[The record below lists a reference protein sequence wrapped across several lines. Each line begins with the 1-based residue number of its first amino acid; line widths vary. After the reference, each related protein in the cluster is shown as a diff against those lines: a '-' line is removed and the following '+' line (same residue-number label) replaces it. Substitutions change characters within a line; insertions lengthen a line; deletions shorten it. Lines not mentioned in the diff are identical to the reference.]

1 VPDGQTHEAALGLL
15 KARFSKVTQR
25 HAGLA
30 SGLQGEAGIGKT
42 HTAQALLRALPC
54 RSLTVHAAAP
64 LSALLLGMPPLRASQ
79 VRAAPAGGAESDPA
93 LLAGRLALAA
103 PFVLHV
109 EDLHEAGPERTE
121 FWSRLALAVTR
132 TRGVGL
138 LVTSRQQLPAG
149 FEVVRLRPLDRP
161 ALETLL
167 EGTAGASLPP
177 EALDWLTRQAAGNPL
192 FTLEYFQLL
201 ARQGS
206 LWNDGQR
213 WRWREPRRETLPVTV
228 EAVIEQALGEVL
240 ATGPLR
246 DQLGARALLAADA
259 GTGLVAAV
267 AAQTPEEYRRAATE
281 LERRGVL
288 FRGQFVH
295 PLYRELGLKLL
306 APADRQR
313 LARRALDLLHG
324 RPGEAAGFVEAA
336 ELPRDEALG
345 WLRRAADAARAA
357 GHDLQAAQYL
367 ARATGYASGPER
379 GALALE
385 AARPFELVNENEAL
399 RLAQIAVQE
408 RPHDPQA
415 LQLLAARHALA
426 GRGAEVEALL
436 ARLPDEARVQRD
448 WLERLLGLRFGLN
461 EYRAVTSLWNDHP
474 ALQQHPDPLTAYRV
488 AFSALFSPAIAQPFE
503 FAERLAA
510 ETLARPGLDLDTR
523 SRLHGVWGLSQL
535 YRDVPEALAASKE
548 HLDESVALARQSG
561 KPAWLASTL
570 HNRAIL
576 SERLSL
582 RDDLLADLR
591 EAVTLYREAGS
602 SRHFASTQTK
612 LARHLNEAGDYKAAE
627 ELLLESR
634 DVLRRGDASVFLAT
648 CEAQLSRLY
657 FNWQPPHGGMLAL
670 RHAREALRLGRL
682 VGQESKIAL
691 GLNMLSCAES
701 RFGDPAEGL
710 RLAEELA
717 RRVGLDPDRPVGAT
731 AGAPGAAPIAA
742 EVRCEVLM
750 TLARA
755 QEATGR
761 QGEATA
767 TFGLALLAA
776 QEGALSNDAQ
786 LAGLELD
793 RLNGDLESARRRLA
807 WAGQQNLGHLAG
819 LILRAFPALKTEA
832 APVRSA
838 PGQGPSTTVQGPP
851 SQARPP
857 AARLELLGDLR
868 VVQGGEPRPVRGRK
882 RQALLGLLAQARLAG
897 HTELA
902 RTDLLDT
909 LYPGTPELQASAALR
924 DLVHQ
929 LRSDLGAGAL
939 STTDSGY
946 ALGDLSL
953 DAAEFLS
960 GGDTRLWRG
969 PYLAGLDAE
978 SGDETVREALSLALA
993 GRAAALLHAD
1003 PVEAVRL
1010 GRLLI
1015 EANPYSRAAL
1025 HLTLRAL
1032 RASGNHRG
1040 MGREYARA
1048 VARLSEVGETL
1059 PGQWADF
1066 LASELPES
1074 DFPATHARS

>member
-1 VPDGQTHEAALGLL
+1 M
-15 KARFSKVTQR
+15 TQR

-30 SGLQGEAGIGKT
+30 AGLHGEAGIGKT

-64 LSALLLGMPPLRASQ
+64 LAALLLGLPQPRTSQLRAQ
-79 VRAAPAGGAESDPA
+79 QHAPASGAESDPV
-93 LLAGRLALAA
+93 LLAGRLALTA
-103 PFVLHV
+103 PFLLHV
-109 EDLHEAGPERTE
+109 EDLHEAGSERTE
-121 FWSRLALAVTR
+121 FWARLALAVTR

-149 FEVVRLRPLDRP
+149 FEAIRLRPLDRP
-161 ALETLL
+161 ALTTLL
-167 EGTAGASLPP
+167 EGAAGASLPP
-177 EALDWLTRQAAGNPL
+177 EALDWLSREAAGNPL

-240 ATGPLR
+240 AAGPLR
-246 DQLGARALLAADA
+246 DQLGARALLAAGA
-259 GTGLVAAV
+259 SAEEVAAV
-267 AAQTPEEYRRAATE
+267 AAQTPEESSRAATE

-306 APADRQR
+306 PAPDRQR
-313 LARRALDLLHG
+313 LARRALALLHD

-336 ELPRDEALG
+336 DLPRAEALG
-345 WLRRAADAARAA
+345 WLRRAAGAARAD
-357 GHDLQAAQYL
+357 GHDLQAAQFL
-367 ARATGYASGPER
+367 AQATGYASGPER

-399 RLAQIAVQE
+399 RLAQMAVQE
-408 RPHDPQA
+408 LPHDPQA

-436 ARLPDEARVQRD
+436 ARLPDEELVQRD
-448 WLERLLGLRFGLN
+448 WLERLLALRFGLN

-488 AFSALFSPAIAQPFE
+488 AFSALFSPATSPPFE

-510 ETLARPGLDLDTR
+510 ETLDRPGLDLDTR

-535 YRDVPEALAASKE
+535 YRDGPEALTSAKE

-582 RDDLLADLR
+582 RQGLLADLR
-591 EAVTLYREAGS
+591 EAVVLYREAGS

-612 LARHLNEAGDYKAAE
+612 LARHVSEAGDYKAAE

-682 VGQESKIAL
+682 VGQESKVAL

-710 RLAEELA
+710 RLAKELA
-717 RRVGLDPDRPVGAT
+717 RLVGLDPDRLVTAPASGAS
-731 AGAPGAAPIAA
+731 AAPIAA
-742 EVRCEVLM
+742 EVRCEVLL

-755 QEATGR
+755 QEANGR
-761 QGEATA
+761 QGAATA
-767 TFGLALLAA
+767 TFELALQAA
-776 QEGALSNDAQ
+776 QEGNLTNDVQ

-793 RLNGDLESARRRLA
+793 RLRGDEESARLRLT
-807 WAGQQNLGHLAG
+807 WAGQQDLGHLAG
-819 LILRAFPALKTEA
+819 LILRAFPELNTGA
-832 APVRSA
+832 A
-838 PGQGPSTTVQGPP
+838 GTGH
-851 SQARPP
+851 P
-857 AARLELLGDLR
+857 AASPSHGPQTTSRLELLGDLR
-868 VVQGGEPRPVRGRK
+868 VVQGGEPRPLRGRK

-902 RTDLLDT
+902 RTDLIDA
-909 LYPGTPELQASAALR
+909 LYPGTPEMQASAALR

-929 LRSDLGAGAL
+929 LRSDLGSGAL

-953 DAAEFLS
+953 DAAEFLN

-978 SGDETVREALSLALA
+978 FGDETVREALSLALA
-993 GRAAALLHAD
+993 SRAAALLPND

-1059 PGQWADF
+1059 PGQWATF
-1066 LASELPES
+1066 LASELPEG
-1074 DFPATHARS
+1074 DFPATHVPVDANHS